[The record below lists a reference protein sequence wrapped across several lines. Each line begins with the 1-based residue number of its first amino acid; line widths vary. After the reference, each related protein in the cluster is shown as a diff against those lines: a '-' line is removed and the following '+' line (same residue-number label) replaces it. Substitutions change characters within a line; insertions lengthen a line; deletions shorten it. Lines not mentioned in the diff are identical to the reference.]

1 MNIINRQSV
10 NIGIDLSV
18 LTNNN
23 INASLTLRFVPD
35 EVIMRSITYSDRST
49 ADTNAYVCQIYSDLI
64 DDQILGLFF
73 SGGNSTTNME
83 QHFKLRKRFQNGT
96 INVQVQL
103 LPTQGYTGIGPLVN
117 LAGAVVNGNLSFILE
132 FLKHSS

>member
-18 LTNNN
+18 AANNN
-23 INASLTLRFVPD
+23 INVSVTLRFVPD
-35 EVIMRSITYSDRST
+35 EVIIRSITYSDRST

-83 QHFKLRKRFQNGT
+83 QLRKRFQNGT
-96 INVQVQL
+96 FNVQVQL
-103 LPTQGYTGIGPLVN
+103 LPSQGYTGVGPLVN
-117 LAGAVVNGNLSFILE
+117 LAGGVVNGNLSFVLE
-132 FLKHSS
+132 FLKHAS